1 MSGSGWCAVVFTRKE
16 PSGRQDRPGFD
27 FGSPVCRN
35 LEKMAAK
42 GVQAV
47 AGYPALLE
55 SIKERVR
62 SAQLRASFAVNRE
75 LIVLYWS
82 IGRDIL
88 SRQKAE
94 GWGAKIIDRL
104 GKDLASA
111 FPGIEGFSPRNLK
124 YMRAFAEA
132 WPDAE
137 IVPQLVALLPWGHH
151 RILLDR
157 VKNSSTRQW
166 YLKAAVEHGWSRNVL
181 THHISTALHRR
192 QGKALTNFTRALPSP
207 ASDLAQQLL
216 KDPYHFDFLTL
227 GPDARERELERG
239 LLEHLRDLLL
249 ELGRGFAFVGSQVP
263 LEVDGQTFYIDL
275 LFYHLRLHA
284 YFVIELK
291 VGPFKP
297 EYAGKLNFYL
307 SAADDLLRTA
317 SDTPTLGLLL
327 CESRGKSIVEYALRD
342 VAKPI
347 GVSTYRVTR
356 RLPKALRDQVPS
368 IEDLQGVIGKLR
380 TDLQDFEAR
389 QLRRLPEPG
398 AKR

>member
-1 MSGSGWCAVVFTRKE
+1 MT
-16 PSGRQDRPGFD
+16 
-27 FGSPVCRN
+27 
-35 LEKMAAK
+35 AK
-42 GVQAV
+42 GMQAV
-47 AGYPALLE
+47 AGYRALLE

-94 GWGAKIIDRL
+94 GWGAKVIDRL
-104 GKDLASA
+104 GKDLATE

-132 WPDAE
+132 WPE
-137 IVPQLVALLPWGHH
+137 PELVPQLVALLPWGHH

-157 VKNSSTRQW
+157 VKHSATRQW
-166 YLKAAVEHGWSRNVL
+166 YLQAAVEHGWSRNVL
-181 THHISTALHRR
+181 THHISTALHKR

-207 ASDLAQQLL
+207 ASDMAQQLL

-275 LFYHLRLHA
+275 LFYHVRLHC

-307 SAADDLLRTA
+307 SAADDLLRTV
-317 SDTPTLGLLL
+317 SDMPTLGLLL

-356 RLPKALRDQVPS
+356 RLPKPLRDQVPS
-368 IEDLQGVIGKLR
+368 IEDLQVVIGKLR
-380 TDLQDFEAR
+380 NELQDLEAR
-389 QLRRLPEPG
+389 QQQRLPEPK
-398 AKR
+398 AKRRIEK